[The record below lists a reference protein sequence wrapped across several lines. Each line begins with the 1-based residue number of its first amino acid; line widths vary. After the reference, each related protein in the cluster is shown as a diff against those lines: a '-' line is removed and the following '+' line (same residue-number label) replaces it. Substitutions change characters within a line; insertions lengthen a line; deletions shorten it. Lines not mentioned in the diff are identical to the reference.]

1 MSAVL
6 ITLPCTARQLEAA
19 LHSYCDHH
27 GAWDMRI
34 MSDAISSGRSIQD
47 TRITLALS
55 EGSGE
60 SSPSPSSPTS
70 SAPTDSAAIREALES
85 ILNLAYEVNDAN
97 ADGGCR
103 TNIPTEFVIDTI
115 KNALAKPARNCDRFA
130 DELDAQLAFL
140 NEVWLISIDRE
151 TMTEQDTYEKW
162 TDEMKTK
169 YGRWLFAPAT
179 EQKGEADGSK

>member
-60 SSPSPSSPTS
+60 TSPSPSCPTS
-70 SAPTDSAAIREALES
+70 SALANSAAMREACANIAEYAKTAACHTKDAHLLGYLEQIERWAKS
-85 ILNLAYEVNDAN
+85 
-97 ADGGCR
+97 
-103 TNIPTEFVIDTI
+103 
-115 KNALAKPARNCDRFA
+115 ALSASPRNCDVGTPDEQEKRFSNFCVNNA
-130 DELDAQLAFL
+130 DPMDIDGWTCDWRCPLYKNHPKCKEAWAQ
-140 NEVWLISIDRE
+140 
-151 TMTEQDTYEKW
+151 MPYEKGE
-162 TDEMKTK
+162 TDGGK
-169 YGRWLFAPAT
+169 
-179 EQKGEADGSK
+179 

>member
-1 MSAVL
+1 MSAAL

-60 SSPSPSSPTS
+60 TSPSPSSPTS
-70 SAPTDSAAIREALES
+70 SAPTDSAAMRKALEAARDLLLPQCNGGTAFAKACS
-85 ILNLAYEVNDAN
+85 STVNKIVD
-97 ADGGCR
+97 
-103 TNIPTEFVIDTI
+103 
-115 KNALAKPARNCDRFA
+115 ALAKPPRNCDRF
-130 DELDAQLAFL
+130 
-140 NEVWLISIDRE
+140 E
-151 TMTEQDTYEKW
+151 TE
-162 TDEMKTK
+162 DEMKSAFIAYYNKTFGLK
-169 YGRWLFAPAT
+169 GTDKIYYCDLKHNVDNILYDYIKWLLTPMKQ
-179 EQKGEADGSK
+179 EMKGETDGK

>member
-70 SAPTDSAAIREALES
+70 PAPTD
-85 ILNLAYEVNDAN
+85 
-97 ADGGCR
+97 AD
-103 TNIPTEFVIDTI
+103 DTSD
-115 KNALAKPARNCDRFA
+115 PR
-130 DELDAQLAFL
+130 
-140 NEVWLISIDRE
+140 
-151 TMTEQDTYEKW
+151 
-162 TDEMKTK
+162 
-169 YGRWLFAPAT
+169 PAT
-179 EQKGEADGSK
+179 EQEIHDGNTQWCAACRARCSNKGKDDYVFCRYFIPIKPQGES

>member
-70 SAPTDSAAIREALES
+70 SALVNSAAIREALEKCRD
-85 ILNLAYEVNDAN
+85 LAETIWQSEGGEDVSAEIAELKDRIDA
-97 ADGGCR
+97 
-103 TNIPTEFVIDTI
+103 
-115 KNALAKPARNCDRFA
+115 ALAKPARNCDRFGGDYKMLHTA
-130 DELDAQLAFL
+130 WFDWTGSPSGQNPDGTAKMAFG
-140 NEVWLISIDRE
+140 EWL
-151 TMTEQDTYEKW
+151 
-162 TDEMKTK
+162 
-169 YGRWLFAPAT
+169 LAPAIK
-179 EQKGEADGSK
+179 KGGAK